1 MNKDKPATVY
11 YIPAT
16 RFLGIQL
23 DFASKLMEE
32 KYGLTCLEKTEC
44 GHYKYTDIHQD
55 IFNEIYD
62 DVESILEKNNVYK
75 KDSQGDK

>member
-32 KYGLTCLEKTEC
+32 KYGLTCLEKQNV
-44 GHYKYTDIHQD
+44 DIINIQTF
-55 IFNEIYD
+55 IKIYLMKSMMMLK
-62 DVESILEKNNVYK
+62 VF
-75 KDSQGDK
+75 